1 MNTEMFWFYIIFGL
15 FFIVVCLNFELYN
28 YSNWIITAVILSYIL
43 LPIVAFL
50 TFSSNYV
57 MITLTIF
64 FLYIVIFLFVFEKYN
79 RSTNF
84 PIFIILIFFILLLL
98 ISYLWYYWKR
108 LFTTNLIISYFG
120 VIFLTIVW
128 SLVIGSLI
136 VDGMN

>member
-1 MNTEMFWFYIIFGL
+1 MNTEMLWFYIIFGL

-28 YSNWIITAVILSYIL
+28 CSNWIITAVILSYIL
-43 LPIVAFL
+43 IPIVAFL

-57 MITLTIF
+57 MITLAIF
-64 FLYIVIFLFVFEKYN
+64 FLYIVIFLFVFEKHN
-79 RSTNF
+79 QSTNF

-108 LFTTNLIISYFG
+108 LVHNYLIISYFG
-120 VIFLTIVW
+120 IIILTILW